1 MITLTAFVTAYQTSK
16 GVFWSRAEAEQ
27 KHNRIR
33 VLDNKSMKE
42 VLESV
47 IPVTIAVGPTNQRY
61 ILQPVDNIK

>member
-16 GVFWSRAEAEQ
+16 GVFWSKEEAEQ
-27 KHNRIR
+27 KNNRVR
-33 VLDNKSMKE
+33 VFDKRTMKE

-47 IPVTIAVGPTNQRY
+47 TPVTIAVGSTNQKY

>member
-16 GVFWSRAEAEQ
+16 GVFWSKEEAEQ
-27 KHNRIR
+27 KNNRVR
-33 VLDNKSMKE
+33 VFDKRTMKE

-47 IPVTIAVGPTNQRY
+47 TPVTIAVGPTSQKY